1 MARRKVKKKRKLK
14 IKNVLLVLTI
24 LIIILLGLAFLTDV
38 KINNI
43 VIKGNIFYSDW
54 EIIEKAGLDD
64 YPSSLKTLSS
74 SIEKRLEEDDYIK
87 SVNVERPSLTK
98 VVIKV
103 EENLPLFYYL
113 PAQKTIL
120 ADKTEVKDN
129 FPVPTVIN
137 YVPDKI
143 YSKFLKAISS
153 VNYDIVKRISEIRYD
168 PNEVD
173 EGRFFLTMN
182 DGNQVYLTLDKF
194 TKIDDY
200 LDIIKEFD
208 NKKGILYLDSGE
220 YFEVKS

>member
-1 MARRKVKKKRKLK
+1 MVRKKKRRLK
-14 IKNVLLVLTI
+14 VRNVLLVLT
-24 LIIILLGLAFLTDV
+24 LITIILLGLAFLTDV

-43 VIKGNIFYSDW
+43 VIKGNVLYSDW

-74 SIEKRLEEDDYIK
+74 KIEGRLEEDAYIREVK
-87 SVNVERPSLTK
+87 VERPSLTK

-103 EENLPLFYYL
+103 DENLPLFYYL

-120 ADKTEVKDN
+120 ADKTEVLEN

-137 YVPDKI
+137 YVPDKV
-143 YSKFLKAISS
+143 YEKFLKAIAS
-153 VNYDIVKRISEIRYD
+153 VNYNIVKRISEIKYD

-182 DGNQVYLTLDKF
+182 DGNQVYLTLNSF
-194 TKIDDY
+194 EKIDDY

-220 YFEVKS
+220 YFEVKG

>member
-1 MARRKVKKKRKLK
+1 MVRKKKRRLK
-14 IKNVLLVLTI
+14 VRNVLLVLT
-24 LIIILLGLAFLTDV
+24 LITIILLGLAFLTDV

-43 VIKGNIFYSDW
+43 VIKGNVLYSDW

-64 YPSSLKTLSS
+64 YPSSFKTLSS
-74 SIEKRLEEDDYIK
+74 KIEGRLEEDAYIK
-87 SVNVERPSLTK
+87 EVKVERPSLTK

-103 EENLPLFYYL
+103 DENLPLFYYL
-113 PAQKTIL
+113 SAQKTIL
-120 ADKTEVKDN
+120 ADKTEVLEN

-137 YVPDKI
+137 YVPDKV
-143 YSKFLKAISS
+143 YEKFLKAIASI
-153 VNYDIVKRISEIRYD
+153 NYDIVKRISEIKYD

-182 DGNQVYLTLDKF
+182 DGNQVYLTLNSF
-194 TKIDDY
+194 EKIDDY

-220 YFEVKS
+220 YFEVKG

>member
-1 MARRKVKKKRKLK
+1 MARKVKKKRKLK
-14 IKNVLLVLTI
+14 VKNLLIVLLIFIV
-24 LIIILLGLAFLTDV
+24 ILLGAAFLTDV
-38 KINNI
+38 KLNNI
-43 VIKGNIFYSDW
+43 IVKGNSLYSDW
-54 EIIEKAGLDD
+54 EIIEMAGLSD

-74 SIEKRLEEDDYIK
+74 TVEKRLEENDYIK
-87 SVNVERPSLTK
+87 SVKVSRPSLTK
-98 VVIKV
+98 IVINV

-113 PAQKTIL
+113 SENKTIL
-120 ADKTEVKDN
+120 TDETEVTDN

-137 YVPDKI
+137 YVPDNI
-143 YSKFLKAISS
+143 YSDFLKSMGSID
-153 VNYDIVKRISEIRYD
+153 YDIIKRISEIRYD

-182 DGNQVYLTLDKF
+182 DGNQVYLTLNKF
-194 TKIDDY
+194 TKLDDY

>member
-1 MARRKVKKKRKLK
+1 MARKIKKKRKLK
-14 IKNVLLVLTI
+14 VKNVFLVFLF
-24 LIIILLGLAFLTDV
+24 IILMLLGIAFLTDI

-43 VIKGNIFYSDW
+43 VIKGNSLYSDW
-54 EIIEKAGLDD
+54 EIIEMARLDD

-74 SIEKRLEEDDYIK
+74 SIEKRLEKDAY
-87 SVNVERPSLTK
+87 VNNVEVERPSLTK
-98 VVIKV
+98 VVINI

-113 PAQKTIL
+113 PAEKTIL
-120 ADKTEVKDN
+120 ADKTEVDDN

-137 YVPDKI
+137 YVPDKV
-143 YSKFLKAISS
+143 YSKFLKAIAS
-153 VNYDIVKRISEIRYD
+153 VNYDIVKRISEIKYD

-182 DGNQVYLTLDKF
+182 DGNQVYLTLNKF
-194 TKIDDY
+194 DKIDNY

-220 YFEVKS
+220 YFEVKG

>member
-1 MARRKVKKKRKLK
+1 MARRVKKKRKLK
-14 IKNVLLVLTI
+14 VKNLLIVLLIFIV
-24 LIIILLGLAFLTDV
+24 ILLGVAFLTDV
-38 KINNI
+38 KLNNMI
-43 VIKGNIFYSDW
+43 VKGNSLYSDW
-54 EIIEKAGLDD
+54 EIIEMAGLSD

-74 SIEKRLEEDDYIK
+74 TVEKRLEENDYIK
-87 SVNVERPSLTK
+87 SVKVSRPSLTK
-98 VVIKV
+98 IVINV

-113 PAQKTIL
+113 SENKTIL
-120 ADKTEVKDN
+120 TDETEVTDN

-137 YVPDKI
+137 YVPDNI
-143 YSKFLKAISS
+143 YSDFLKSMSS
-153 VNYDIVKRISEIRYD
+153 IDYDIIKRISEIRYD

-182 DGNQVYLTLDKF
+182 DGNQVYLTLNKF
-194 TKIDDY
+194 TKLDDY

>member
-1 MARRKVKKKRKLK
+1 MVRKKKRRLK
-14 IKNVLLVLTI
+14 VRNVLLVLA
-24 LIIILLGLAFLTDV
+24 LIIIVLLVLAFLTDV

-43 VIKGNIFYSDW
+43 VIKGNVLYSDW

-74 SIEKRLEEDDYIK
+74 KIEDRLEEDAYIRK
-87 SVNVERPSLTK
+87 VKVERPSLTK
-98 VVIKV
+98 VVIKID
-103 EENLPLFYYL
+103 ENLPLFYYL

-120 ADKTEVKDN
+120 ADKTEVLEN

-137 YVPDKI
+137 YVPDKV
-143 YSKFLKAISS
+143 YEKFLKAIAS
-153 VNYDIVKRISEIRYD
+153 VNYDIVKRISEIKYD

-182 DGNQVYLTLDKF
+182 DGNQVYLTLNSF
-194 TKIDDY
+194 EKIDDY

-220 YFEVKS
+220 YFEVKG

>member
-1 MARRKVKKKRKLK
+1 MVRKKKRRLK
-14 IKNVLLVLTI
+14 VRNVLLVLT
-24 LIIILLGLAFLTDV
+24 LITIILLGLAFLTDV

-43 VIKGNIFYSDW
+43 VIKGNVLYSDW

-74 SIEKRLEEDDYIK
+74 KIEGRLEEDAYIK
-87 SVNVERPSLTK
+87 EVKVERPSLTK

-103 EENLPLFYYL
+103 DENLPLFYYL

-120 ADKTEVKDN
+120 ADKTEVLEN

-137 YVPDKI
+137 YVPDKV
-143 YSKFLKAISS
+143 YEKFLKAIAS
-153 VNYDIVKRISEIRYD
+153 VNYNIVKRISEIKYD

-182 DGNQVYLTLDKF
+182 DGNQVYLTLNSF
-194 TKIDDY
+194 EKIDDY

-220 YFEVKS
+220 YFEVKG

>member
-1 MARRKVKKKRKLK
+1 MACKVKKKRKLK
-14 IKNVLLVLTI
+14 VKNVFLVFLF
-24 LIIILLGLAFLTDV
+24 IILMLLGIAFLTDI

-43 VIKGNIFYSDW
+43 VIKGNSLYSDW
-54 EIIEKAGLDD
+54 EIIEMARLDN

-74 SIEKRLEEDDYIK
+74 SIEKRLEKDAY
-87 SVNVERPSLTK
+87 VNNVEVERPSLTK
-98 VVIKV
+98 VVINI

-113 PAQKTIL
+113 PAEKTIL
-120 ADKTEVKDN
+120 ADKTEVDDN

-137 YVPDKI
+137 YVPDKV
-143 YSKFLKAISS
+143 YSKFLKAIAS
-153 VNYDIVKRISEIRYD
+153 VNYDIVKRISEIKYD

-182 DGNQVYLTLDKF
+182 DGNQVYLTLNKF
-194 TKIDDY
+194 DKIDNY

-220 YFEVKS
+220 YFEVKG